1 MVADADQRR
10 AALYSDLVEARGFRA
25 IVTRNGDE
33 AKATLQRRELPAL
46 LVVNLSLPRL
56 DGFTLLAELRR
67 TAGASGPPALVIAST
82 KELGAAAWN
91 LRDRLGV
98 TELVAAD
105 ATVEQVRDALGR
117 LLPGASPDHGGAHPA
132 RPFAQDLGARWVT
145 ETLDRFAEEAAR
157 RFDVRITLVSVTIA
171 DHEFFR
177 MHLNPA
183 PKALPGRTSPRSW
196 SLIRQ
201 VTEYGQPLVVPDL
214 RQHPVFAFE
223 AFPPA
228 GTLRGYAGVPVKVEG
243 GTVSGALCL
252 VDTEPLTLDARGIDA
267 LSDAAHRLALELET
281 GVERVRDQERYTA
294 LTRLALTDPIT
305 GLANR
310 RGGEAALARE
320 VSRARRGNMPLSLVM
335 FDIDHFKAVNDRS
348 GHPVGDRVLAAI
360 SQLLSASQRGSD
372 LAIRWGGEEFLV
384 LLPDVGYAGARTF
397 AERVR
402 ENVQSLTIGE
412 AGTITVSAGVAEL
425 RHDEDGPSVLAR
437 ADASLYRA
445 KQEGRNRVVCD
456 DDTPRSEPAWLPAQP

>member
-67 TAGASGPPALVIAST
+67 TAGASSPPALVIAST

-157 RFDVRITLVSVTIA
+157 RFDVRVALVSVTIA

-177 MHLNPA
+177 VHLNPA
-183 PKALPGRTSPRSW
+183 PKALPGRMSARSW
-196 SLIRQ
+196 SLVRQ

-252 VDTEPLTLDARGIDA
+252 IDTEPLTLDARGIDA

-310 RGGEAALARE
+310 RLLFDRIAMALAQAQRDHRAVAVIYLDLDGFKE
-320 VSRARRGNMPLSLVM
+320 VNNGL
-335 FDIDHFKAVNDRS
+335 
-348 GHPVGDRVLAAI
+348 GHAAGDALLKMVATRLA
-360 SQLLSASQRGSD
+360 ST
-372 LAIRWGGEEFLV
+372 LV
-384 LLPDVGYAGARTF
+384 LV
-397 AERVR
+397 
-402 ENVQSLTIGE
+402 
-412 AGTITVSAGVAEL
+412 VSAGSTGASSAPRTTTPGLPTGVGVGGTNVGAL
-425 RHDEDGPSVLAR
+425 PGTIAIGPSAGFTVMLPDMLWPCSAHMY
-437 ADASLYRA
+437 L
-445 KQEGRNRVVCD
+445 KVPIVTNRSD
-456 DDTPRSEPAWLPAQP
+456 EL